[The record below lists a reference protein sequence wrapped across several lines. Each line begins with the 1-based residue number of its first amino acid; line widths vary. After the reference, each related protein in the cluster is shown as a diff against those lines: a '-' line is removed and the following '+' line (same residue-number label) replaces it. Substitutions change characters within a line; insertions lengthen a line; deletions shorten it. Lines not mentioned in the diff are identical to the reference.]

1 MSKRSTEDEKAP
13 NSGSTIGE
21 RTTTIGELMTGA
33 GHAGKKSKRAK
44 YDDSGDFSAAAGD
57 EWGKNKDKEG
67 EGGGSEM

>member
-1 MSKRSTEDEKAP
+1 
-13 NSGSTIGE
+13 
-21 RTTTIGELMTGA
+21 MTGA